1 MVYFYLLRIFKGFSY
16 KLLAGVD
23 GLLDLLVVIGVHDD
37 VLVVTLLGLEVV
49 LLVSDVVYS
58 HHRALLLTDLVIPL
72 EVGLLEG
79 NYSTTNRSIFFD

>member
-1 MVYFYLLRIFKGFSY
+1 MVYFYLLIIFKGFSY

-23 GLLDLLVVIGVHDD
+23 GLLDLLVVVGVHDD
-37 VLVVTLLGLEVV
+37 VLVVPLLGLEVV